1 MSSPY
6 DPAENQDA
14 KTTAWTDDSD
24 ATQVVRPSSGSDQR
38 ASATGGSQAESERL
52 YSGAQDGAGPMDGAG
67 SGIESAAERRQSGG
81 GDDRADPFPGQSFGD
96 QPYPSR
102 SGTGGPAQSG
112 HGSQQTA
119 DSAPGSSVSGSS
131 APGYAPGYAPAG
143 RPATFTPS
151 TTVPGQAS
159 EAVPEKPASRVG
171 PAFLAALIG
180 LLLTAGGI
188 LLLGKFGIAA
198 GTDIARTGAVGVMNA
213 VLATLGAVLLLA
225 AVLLNGWSP
234 WSTVLPGLALAGL
247 GGWALFDAAAGARIW
262 GWTKSLLSN
271 DQVLGWHISGVTLAL
286 GLILLGASAAAMMAR
301 AGGKRDGQILAGRQI
316 RPTN

>member
-52 YSGAQDGAGPMDGAG
+52 YSGAHDGGNPMGRAGSMGGAG
-67 SGIESAAERRQSGG
+67 SGTESAAVRQHSG

-112 HGSQQTA
+112 YGSRQTA
-119 DSAPGSSVSGSS
+119 HSVSPGSG
-131 APGYAPGYAPAG
+131 PGYAPAG

-151 TTVPGQAS
+151 TTVPGPAS
-159 EAVPEKPASRVG
+159 EAVPDKPASRVG
-171 PAFLAALIG
+171 PAFLTALIG

-301 AGGKRDGQILAGRQI
+301 AGGKRDGQILARRQI

>member
-6 DPAENQDA
+6 DPAENQDAKTTA

-24 ATQVVRPSSGSDQR
+24 ATQVVRPSNGSDQR
-38 ASATGGSQAESERL
+38 ASATGGPQAESERL
-52 YSGAQDGAGPMDGAG
+52 YSGAQD
-67 SGIESAAERRQSGG
+67 GG

-102 SGTGGPAQSG
+102 SGTGRPAQSG
-112 HGSQQTA
+112 YGSQQTA
-119 DSAPGSSVSGSS
+119 NSVAGSSAPGSSAPGS
-131 APGYAPGYAPAG
+131 APDYGPAG

-198 GTDIARTGAVGVMNA
+198 GTDVARTGAVGVTNA

-247 GGWALFDAAAGARIW
+247 GGWALFDVAAGARIW

-286 GLILLGASAAAMMAR
+286 GLILLGASAAAMKAR
-301 AGGKRDGQILAGRQI
+301 AGGKRDGQILARRQI

>member
-1 MSSPY
+1 M
-6 DPAENQDA
+6 
-14 KTTAWTDDSD
+14 
-24 ATQVVRPSSGSDQR
+24 
-38 ASATGGSQAESERL
+38 
-52 YSGAQDGAGPMDGAG
+52 
-67 SGIESAAERRQSGG
+67 
-81 GDDRADPFPGQSFGD
+81 
-96 QPYPSR
+96 
-102 SGTGGPAQSG
+102 
-112 HGSQQTA
+112 
-119 DSAPGSSVSGSS
+119 
-131 APGYAPGYAPAG
+131 
-143 RPATFTPS
+143 
-151 TTVPGQAS
+151 
-159 EAVPEKPASRVG
+159 
-171 PAFLAALIG
+171 AALIG

-198 GTDIARTGAVGVMNA
+198 GTDIARTGAVGVTNA

-301 AGGKRDGQILAGRQI
+301 AGGKRDGQILARRQI

>member
-38 ASATGGSQAESERL
+38 ASATGGPQAESERL

-67 SGIESAAERRQSGG
+67 SGTESAAVRQRSG
-81 GDDRADPFPGQSFGD
+81 GDDRADPVPGQSFGD

-112 HGSQQTA
+112 YGSQQTA
-119 DSAPGSSVSGSS
+119 HSVSPGSG
-131 APGYAPGYAPAG
+131 PGYAPAG

-151 TTVPGQAS
+151 TTVPGPAS
-159 EAVPEKPASRVG
+159 EAVPDKPASRVG
-171 PAFLAALIG
+171 PAFLTALIG

-198 GTDIARTGAVGVMNA
+198 GTDVARTGAVGVMNA

-301 AGGKRDGQILAGRQI
+301 AGGKRDGQILARRQI

>member
-24 ATQVVRPSSGSDQR
+24 ATQVGRPSSGSDQR
-38 ASATGGSQAESERL
+38 ASATGGPQAESERL
-52 YSGAQDGAGPMDGAG
+52 YSGAQDGADPMDGAG

-102 SGTGGPAQSG
+102 SGTGGPAQS
-112 HGSQQTA
+112 
-119 DSAPGSSVSGSS
+119 PGSG
-131 APGYAPGYAPAG
+131 PGYAPAG

-151 TTVPGQAS
+151 TTVPGPAS
-159 EAVPEKPASRVG
+159 EAVPDKPASRVG
-171 PAFLAALIG
+171 PAFLTALIG

-213 VLATLGAVLLLA
+213 VLDTLGAVLLLA

-301 AGGKRDGQILAGRQI
+301 AGGKRDGQNLARRQI